1 MSGDTDDV
9 DPEDP
14 RPSGHYPRFR
24 DNEWHYVPDELAQ
37 TISLGPG
44 GDGEE
49 GQDWVLTYTPEKR
62 DPDNREKVLVRLTP
76 RALHELYIEVKDL
89 DVETRQMGH
98 RAVCDLCG
106 EMVDLDRAIPNARGE
121 ACHKRC
127 WSEYT
132 GAPDWFSEYE

>member
-1 MSGDTDDV
+1 MSTRRTHV
-9 DPEDP
+9 RQVPE
-14 RPSGHYPRFR
+14 
-24 DNEWHYVPDELAQ
+24 EIAQ
-37 TISLGPG
+37 TISLDPG

-49 GQDWVLTYTPEKR
+49 GQDWVLAYTPEKR
-62 DPDNREKVLVRLTP
+62 DPDDREKVLVRLTP

-98 RAVCDLCG
+98 RVESDLCS

-127 WSEYT
+127 WAEYT
-132 GAPDWFSEYE
+132 GAPDWFSDYA